1 MANDVHINL
10 YLTKSERTALTKTME
25 VGSKIELTGTIRDA
39 SDVLNPVIE
48 IQGSASSI
56 AARNYFEITEFG
68 RKYFLTE
75 ITSTGYGRVAIH
87 GHVDV
92 LSTYADDIRNNSGIV
107 GRAQNKWK
115 MYLDDNMIK
124 VDSRPIITTQF
135 FKDGGYFLDEP
146 SIALVVVG

>member
-1 MANDVHINL
+1 MADNVHINL
-10 YLTKSERTALTKTME
+10 YLTKSERTSLTKTME
-25 VGSKIELTGTIRDA
+25 TGSKIELTGTIRDA

-48 IQGSASSI
+48 IAGSASSI
-56 AARNYFEITEFG
+56 AARNYFDIPEFG

-75 ITSTGYGRVAIH
+75 ITSTGYGRVVIH

-92 LSTYADDIRNNSGIV
+92 LSTYANEIRNNSGII
-107 GRAQNKWK
+107 GRAENKWK

>member
-1 MANDVHINL
+1 MADNVHINL
-10 YLTKSERTALTKTME
+10 YLTKSERTSLNKTME

-48 IQGSASSI
+48 IQGSATSI
-56 AARNYFEITEFG
+56 AARNYFEISEFG

-75 ITSTGYGRVAIH
+75 ITSTGYGRVVIH

-92 LSTYADDIRNNSGIV
+92 LSTYANEIRNNSGII
-107 GRAQNKWK
+107 GRAENKWK